1 MDKYFYTCW
10 SCNNTKKAIY
20 TLNLLRENK
29 YLFYYDDGSKNIR
42 KEDVDNIVKN
52 SVFILVFVDG
62 NYFDYKNIFNC
73 FESAVKYNKDIIV
86 ITLEENVSIKYN
98 FKYLFNYENCF
109 SLYNILTKIELFE
122 LVKYGKKIELKDYLS
137 SEQFEKEI
145 VYKNDFY
152 EIDDN
157 DSIGLYFKGLDYYI
171 DRSIENA
178 LFYLNKAKDL
188 NNGQAINLLSWCYTY
203 SYFDITDY
211 DKANNLRKTAKDLG
225 SSDAAMEYA
234 KNLAWGYSSNSKYD
248 EALKLYMNLAMNGKI
263 EAYNILGESYEY
275 GKFTVID
282 YHEAYKWYKRGAHFN
297 SKDAMFNLAKCY
309 LNGIGVEEDY
319 EEGMKWLKKSANSG
333 HVKACLYLANKYY
346 NYEKSNKEEEFL
358 AFHYCLMAA
367 LNGDEEAEYQLS
379 NFYSSGIGVEKDEL
393 EARKWM
399 WAAACDSHDWA
410 RTLTDYPGGTEEMI
424 NKRYEEY
431 VFLKK

>member
-1 MDKYFYTCW
+1 VDKYFYTCW
-10 SCNNTKKAIY
+10 SCDNTKKVIY
-20 TLNLLRENK
+20 TLNSLRKNK
-29 YLFYYDDGSKNIR
+29 YLFYYDDGNKRINKDDI
-42 KEDVDNIVKN
+42 DNIVKN
-52 SVFILVFVDG
+52 AVFILIFIDDK
-62 NYFDYKNIFNC
+62 YLDYENIFNC
-73 FESAVKYNKDIIV
+73 LESANKYNKDLIV
-86 ITLEENVSIKYN
+86 VTLEGNINIRYN
-98 FKYLFNYENCF
+98 YKYLLNYEDCF
-109 SLYNILTKIELFE
+109 SLYNEFTKIDLFKI
-122 LVKYGKKIELKDYLS
+122 VKYAEVLTFKDYLAGKTN
-137 SEQFEKEI
+137 EVEKI
-145 VYKNDFY
+145 YKNDFY

-157 DSIGLYFKGLDYYI
+157 NSAELYFKGLDYYI
-171 DRSIENA
+171 DRNLNEA
-178 LFYLNKAKDL
+178 LVYLNKAKDL

-211 DKANNLRKTAKDLG
+211 DKAHELRKIAKDLG

-263 EAYNILGESYEY
+263 EAYNIIGQSYEY

-297 SKDAMFNLAKCY
+297 SKDAMFSLAKCY
-309 LNGIGVEEDY
+309 LHGIGIEEDY
-319 EEGMKWLKKSANSG
+319 DEGMKWLKKSANSG
-333 HVKACLYLANKYY
+333 HVKACLYLANRYY
-346 NYEKSNKEEEFL
+346 IYNKSSKEEEFL

-399 WAAACDSHDWA
+399 WAAACDGHDWA